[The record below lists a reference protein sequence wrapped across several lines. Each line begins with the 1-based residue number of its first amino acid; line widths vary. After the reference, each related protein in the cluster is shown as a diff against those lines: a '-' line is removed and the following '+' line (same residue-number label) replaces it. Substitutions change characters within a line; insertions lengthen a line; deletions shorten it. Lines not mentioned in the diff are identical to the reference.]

1 MNLFHLNARTQSQEG
16 PITKTW
22 LVVANSLPEAV
33 SLVPRGHVLVSV
45 EVHSPCK
52 PGRAR
57 LLGWMGPPPSL
68 GAAVSRLPDPRPPA
82 R

>member
-1 MNLFHLNARTQSQEG
+1 MNLFHLNARSENPEERAQR
-16 PITKTW
+16 TW

-45 EVHSPCK
+45 EIHSPCK
-52 PGRAR
+52 PGPAR
-57 LLGWMGPPPSL
+57 LLGWMGPPPL
-68 GAAVSRLPDPRPPA
+68 AEATARPPDLCSPT